1 MNDEIIEIKEGH
13 DPSSY
18 FWIMPVKV
26 RDMTK
31 DANDIDNVDEYRK
44 LEISIEEENIRAF
57 LFPLLLKYFDDELPE
72 NLQRYDNHVV
82 TYTNGIQTTFEWYLT
97 YNYYTMQSIQEMINE
112 IKSIIELLKDDYN
125 STKLDYI
132 KEDYDWI
139 LYLDHRVNTKNLPY
153 DKNER
158 IKLTEN
164 YKDVIINF
172 YNRFIKYME
181 NMIKEGKEKGYT
193 LISLMG
199 P

>member
-1 MNDEIIEIKEGH
+1 MEELIEIKEGH
-13 DPSSY
+13 DSSSY

-26 RDMTK
+26 KDMTK
-31 DANDIDNVDEYRK
+31 DADDSDNVDEYRK

-57 LFPLLLKYFDDELPE
+57 LFPLLLKYFDDNLPE
-72 NLQRYDNHVV
+72 NLQRLDNHTVSLV
-82 TYTNGIQTTFEWYLT
+82 DGTQTTFEWYLT
-97 YNYYTMQSIQEMINE
+97 YNYYTMQSIQDMINE
-112 IKSIIELLKDDYN
+112 IKSIIELLKDDFN

-139 LYLDHRVNTKNLPY
+139 LYLDHRVNTKNLPD

-164 YKDVIINF
+164 YKDLIINF

-181 NMIKEGKEKGYT
+181 NMIEEGGKNGYK
-193 LISLMG
+193 LISFMG

>member
-1 MNDEIIEIKEGH
+1 MEKEMIEIIEGH
-13 DPSSY
+13 DSSSY

-26 RDMTK
+26 K
-31 DANDIDNVDEYRK
+31 DIAKNSDDIDNVDKYRK

-57 LFPLLLKYFDDELPE
+57 LFPLLLKYFE
-72 NLQRYDNHVV
+72 NNLLENQQRYDKGVV
-82 TYTNGIQTTFEWYLT
+82 SYINGIQTTFEWYLT
-97 YNYYTMQSIQEMINE
+97 YNYYTMESIQNMIEE
-112 IKSIIELLKDDYN
+112 IKEITKLLEYDFN

-139 LYLDHRVNTKNLPY
+139 LFLDDRVNPKNLPD
-153 DKNER
+153 DKYER

-164 YKDVIINF
+164 YKDVIIDF

-181 NMIKEGKEKGYT
+181 NMIKECREAGYK
-193 LISLMG
+193 LISFMG

>member
-26 RDMTK
+26 IDMTK
-31 DANDIDNVDEYRK
+31 DADDSDNVDEYRK

-57 LFPLLLKYFDDELPE
+57 LFPLLLKYFDDNLPE
-72 NLQRYDNHVV
+72 NLQRLDNHTVSLV
-82 TYTNGIQTTFEWYLT
+82 DGTQTTFEWYLT
-97 YNYYTMQSIQEMINE
+97 YNYYTMQSIQDMISE
-112 IKSIIELLKDDYN
+112 IKEIIELLEDDFNN
-125 STKLDYI
+125 SKLDYI

-139 LYLDHRVNTKNLPY
+139 LYLDHRVNTQNLPY

-164 YKDVIINF
+164 YKDLIINF

-181 NMIKEGKEKGYT
+181 NMIEEGSKNGYK
-193 LISLMG
+193 LISFMG

>member
-1 MNDEIIEIKEGH
+1 MEKEMIEIIEGH
-13 DPSSY
+13 DSSSY

-26 RDMTK
+26 KDITK
-31 DANDIDNVDEYRK
+31 NSDDIDNVDEYRK

-57 LFPLLLKYFDDELPE
+57 LFPLLLKHFDNNLLE
-72 NLQRYDNHVV
+72 NQQRYDKGVV
-82 TYTNGIQTTFEWYLT
+82 SYINGIQTTFEWYLT
-97 YNYYTMQSIQEMINE
+97 YNYYTMESIQNMIEE
-112 IKSIIELLKDDYN
+112 IKEITKLLEYDFN

-139 LYLDHRVNTKNLPY
+139 LFLDDRVNPKNLPD
-153 DKNER
+153 DKYER

-164 YKDVIINF
+164 YKDVIIDF

-181 NMIKEGKEKGYT
+181 NMIKDGREAGYK
-193 LISLMG
+193 LISFMG

>member
-1 MNDEIIEIKEGH
+1 MEELIEIKEGH
-13 DPSSY
+13 DSLSY

-26 RDMTK
+26 KDMTK
-31 DANDIDNVDEYRK
+31 DADDSDNVDEYRK

-57 LFPLLLKYFDDELPE
+57 LFPLLLKYFDD
-72 NLQRYDNHVV
+72 
-82 TYTNGIQTTFEWYLT
+82 
-97 YNYYTMQSIQEMINE
+97 
-112 IKSIIELLKDDYN
+112 
-125 STKLDYI
+125 
-132 KEDYDWI
+132 
-139 LYLDHRVNTKNLPY
+139 NLPD
-153 DKNER
+153 DKHER

-193 LISLMG
+193 LISFMG